1 MHVNQIFTSYQEINI
16 KSTVKRPPCL
26 GWAVVSVED
35 LPGAVDENCVGGKE
49 VTLVLKTYVT
59 KLTIERFHKF
69 NYT

>member
-1 MHVNQIFTSYQEINI
+1 M
-16 KSTVKRPPCL
+16 
-26 GWAVVSVED
+26 VVSVED
-35 LPGAVDENCVGGKE
+35 LPGAVDENYVGGKE